1 MKRTF
6 GKFLSLMLVLAML
19 LAMVPAVLAADTT
32 KTFTAAMGV
41 GDEIVFPR
49 AGDVTVGTLG
59 EKTTWSLTTGRYG
72 SASDYAALR
81 YSSGATTV
89 VTAKKAT
96 GSTTLT
102 LTAKTTTGTGRDTVT
117 YYNYWTVTITA
128 WGITLSPDP
137 MNLVGG
143 KTGTLTA
150 TVTGPAS
157 SPVDDKVDSLNGGL
171 SEAKVTFESNNTK
184 AFTVAS
190 SDPQEINS
198 RRGTATTVVTA
209 ANDTGEGLVTAKLS
223 YTQYYTYYTNKQE
236 VQKAKTVSVEES
248 ASVYVTKASDQTFSI
263 FKGSTDVTNKVISA
277 TTSTASFT
285 LTASLSGD
293 TTGKYSWTSDDTSV
307 ATIGRSDGKVT
318 IKGEGTTTI
327 TVTSLADSTKK
338 ATCEISVSNET
349 LTIDSITYSD
359 STINDLETKEL
370 KFSSV
375 SPAITNYT
383 VNTVDL
389 VANLGDY
396 ADASAVT
403 WTIDKPSL
411 ADFNGNTKAKGGE
424 VTLKAKNPGEVKV
437 TATITNANGKTDS
450 KSMTIRIWT
459 AKEYNKQEKPSIS
472 FTASTA
478 LNALKEL
485 ESKVVTV
492 TLTSTGA
499 KVSLPVKN
507 AHIDGSGDSV
517 QIIADIDGADS
528 KNYIIYYPKNDSSD
542 TSETAATGTV
552 SYSLTSDSDILFY
565 EQPVSKV
572 TYKVTDTF
580 EPLYTYFK
588 VTKSQYYI
596 TSVAWYD
603 VATHNKLQEV
613 TYDLADAKTVL
624 SSTFDLSKNGN
635 ITGPGDYTYQCIVTA
650 KNSKGNSVTGVSTGS
665 TVTVAGD
672 YFVEIT
678 AAKTAVSVG
687 DTFTVSGV
695 AQTYNPSSKKYVDV
709 SAAHN
714 LTWTLSDSSLATLS
728 KTTSAKGATINVTAT
743 AGGKL
748 VLTAKTTING
758 KDYEGTKT
766 ITISTPKADDVRV
779 TLGDDDTYVMLDGS
793 KISDAVKAATKS
805 TPSTFMFKQ
814 PSYGTVY
821 TSSSLSSAISTTTK
835 YSASEVSKMAFK
847 PTRTA
852 GSYTIE
858 YTAYVSNGELAT
870 GKIIVMT
877 SSGTVTYHISANE
890 AQAMQESDF
899 RNVYSG
905 TLKSVRFGST
915 GDSRGSLYKGSTT
928 GSGKIDTTTSYFI
941 SSQASTGASLL
952 SNVNFIAG
960 SSTSKYSVTIPFTAY
975 GTAGDVEGNL
985 VVYVNDTHSIYST
998 GATLKSMS
1006 IADELAPESGASSAY
1021 LTITGVT
1028 GGKLYTQYTSI
1039 TSCTELSSKEYNST
1053 KFYFSGSNSVDNL
1066 YVLPKADATAVVVS
1080 YTINGSTKGSVNFK
1094 VVQQTAS
1101 QKFKDVSGSTKWASN
1116 SVDFMSGNGL
1126 VNGISTKDPTVFGPN
1141 QSMTRAMLVTI
1152 LYRAAGQPSVAG
1164 ITNKFTDNKDGQ
1176 YYYNAVLWASNNG
1189 IVNGATA
1196 KTFDPDGKITR
1207 EQIAAILYRYAGSPT
1222 ANTSALNSF
1231 TDRTQVS
1238 SYATTAM
1245 QWAVGNGIITGV
1257 SSNGRTTLS
1266 AKNNATRAQV
1276 AVMLHRFL
1284 TLDK

>member
-32 KTFTAAMGV
+32 KAEFTAAMGV

-49 AGDVTVGTLG
+49 TEDKDKVAGTLG
-59 EKTTWSLTTGRYG
+59 ADTTWSLTTGRYG
-72 SASDYAALR
+72 ATSDYAALR
-81 YSSGATTV
+81 YSKGATTV

-117 YYNYWTVTITA
+117 HYNYWTVTITA

-157 SPVDDKVDSLNGGL
+157 SPVGTDGGL
-171 SEAKVTFESNNTK
+171 GSAKVSFKSNATNISLKGSADSTYSVQT
-184 AFTVAS
+184 AEQT
-190 SDPQEINS
+190 INS
-198 RRGTATTVVTA
+198 RNGVSSVSVKA
-209 ANDTGEGLVTAKLS
+209 ADETDAGLVTATLK
-223 YTQYYTYYTNKQE
+223 YTHYYTNYQD
-236 VQKAKTVSVEES
+236 VQQTETRTLEES
-248 ASVYVTKASDQTFSI
+248 ASVYTTKSSQQKLSI
-263 FKGSTDVTNKVISA
+263 LNGSTDVTNKTISA
-277 TTSTASFT
+277 TTSTKSFT
-285 LTASLSGD
+285 LTASLNGSTSGS
-293 TTGKYSWTSDDTSV
+293 YSWTSSDTSV

-327 TVTSLADSTKK
+327 TVTSLADSTKE

-389 VANLGDY
+389 VANLSDY
-396 ADASAVT
+396 ANASDVT
-403 WTIDKPSL
+403 WTINKPSL
-411 ADFNGNTKAKGGE
+411 ADFDGNTKATGGE

-459 AKEYNKQEKPSIS
+459 AKAYNKQVVPSPV

-478 LNALKEL
+478 LKVVQQLAGETAVITL
-485 ESKVVTV
+485 ESTGRTEDRPLKNIKSVT
-492 TLTSTGA
+492 TGGQ
-499 KVSLPVKN
+499 LQITGEINGIDDKN
-507 AHIDGSGDSV
+507 FIV
-517 QIIADIDGADS
+517 
-528 KNYIIYYPKNDSSD
+528 YYPK
-542 TSETAATGTV
+542 TPATGKFTLK
-552 SYSLTSDSDILFY
+552 SASASGIEFY
-565 EQPVSKV
+565 TQPASA
-572 TYKVTDTF
+572 TYKVNADFTG
-580 EPLYTYFK
+580 ENLY
-588 VTKSQYYI
+588 V
-596 TSVAWYD
+596 D
-603 VATHNKLQEV
+603 VGTTQSGY
-613 TYDLADAKTVL
+613 TL
-624 SSTFDLSKNGN
+624 SSVKWYNAADTTTTLQSENCGTNVTRTTSTLSLKTLVDKGF
-635 ITGPGDYTYQCIVTA
+635 ITGPGDYTFQCLVTA
-650 KNSKGNSVTGVSTGS
+650 TSGTQTVTGISN
-665 TVTVAGD
+665 VATITISGD

-678 AAKTAVSVG
+678 AAKTEVSVG

-998 GATLKSMS
+998 GATFKSMS

>member
-72 SASDYAALR
+72 SDSDYAALR
-81 YSSGATTV
+81 YSKGATTV

-459 AKEYNKQEKPSIS
+459 AKAYNKQVVPSPV

-478 LNALKEL
+478 LKVVQQLAGETAVITL
-485 ESKVVTV
+485 ESTGRTEDRPLKNIKSVT
-492 TLTSTGA
+492 TGGQ
-499 KVSLPVKN
+499 LQITGEINGIDDKN
-507 AHIDGSGDSV
+507 FIV
-517 QIIADIDGADS
+517 
-528 KNYIIYYPKNDSSD
+528 YYPK
-542 TSETAATGTV
+542 TPATGKFTLK
-552 SYSLTSDSDILFY
+552 SASASGIEFY
-565 EQPVSKV
+565 TQPASA
-572 TYKVTDTF
+572 TYKVNADFTG
-580 EPLYTYFK
+580 ENLY
-588 VTKSQYYI
+588 V
-596 TSVAWYD
+596 D
-603 VATHNKLQEV
+603 VGTTQSGY
-613 TYDLADAKTVL
+613 TL
-624 SSTFDLSKNGN
+624 SSVKWYNAADTTTTLQSENCGTNVTRTTSTLSLKTLVDKGF
-635 ITGPGDYTYQCIVTA
+635 ITGPGDYTFQCLVTA
-650 KNSKGNSVTGVSTGS
+650 TSGTQTVTGISN
-665 TVTVAGD
+665 VATITISGD

-678 AAKTAVSVG
+678 AAKTEVSIG

-1039 TSCTELSSKEYNST
+1039 TRCTELSSKEYNST

>member
-1 MKRTF
+1 MKRKF

-59 EKTTWSLTTGRYG
+59 EKTTWSLTTGRYS

-81 YSSGATTV
+81 YSKGATTV

-150 TVTGPAS
+150 TVTGPAA
-157 SPVDDKVDSLNGGL
+157 SPVGTDGGL
-171 SEAKVTFESNNTK
+171 GNAKVTFKSGDENVV
-184 AFTVAS
+184 TVGS
-190 SDPQEINS
+190 SGEQEVNS
-198 RRGTATTVVTA
+198 RSGKATT
-209 ANDTGEGLVTAKLS
+209 NVTAKDKTDATLVS
-223 YTQYYTYYTNKQE
+223 ATLKYTHYYTDNNDN
-236 VQKAKTVSVEES
+236 QKSSPLTMTADVG
-248 ASVYVTKASDQTFSI
+248 VYVTKSSEQTLSI
-263 FKGSTDVTNKVISA
+263 LNGSTDVTNKTISA
-277 TTSTASFT
+277 TTSTKSFT
-285 LTASLSGD
+285 LTASLNGSTSGS
-293 TTGKYSWTSDDTSV
+293 YSWTSSDTSV

-318 IKGEGTTTI
+318 IKGQGETTI
-327 TVTSLADSTKK
+327 TVTPLAAGIEAK
-338 ATCEISVSNET
+338 TCKINVSNET
-349 LTIDSITYSD
+349 ITIDSITYSD
-359 STINDLETKEL
+359 STINELETKGL
-370 KFSSV
+370 KFSNSTDD
-375 SPAITNYT
+375 TNYT
-383 VNTVDL
+383 VDSIGL
-389 VANLGDY
+389 VANLSDPAGESDVEW
-396 ADASAVT
+396 S
-403 WTIDKPSL
+403 INKPSF
-411 ADFNGNTKAKGGE
+411 AKFDGTSSTAKGSTA
-424 VTLKAKNPGEVKV
+424 TLKALYPGEVKV
-437 TATITNANGKTDS
+437 TATITNANGKKDS
-450 KSMTIRIWT
+450 KSMTIQIWT
-459 AKEYNKQEKPSIS
+459 AKAYNKQVVPSPV

-478 LNALKEL
+478 LKVVQQLAGETAVITL
-485 ESKVVTV
+485 ESTGR
-492 TLTSTGA
+492 TEDRPLTDVKSITTNGQLRITG
-499 KVSLPVKN
+499 K
-507 AHIDGSGDSV
+507 IDG
-517 QIIADIDGADS
+517 IDS
-528 KNYIIYYPKNDSSD
+528 KNSIIYYPK
-542 TSETAATGTV
+542 TPATGTFT
-552 SYSLTSDSDILFY
+552 LTSASASGIEFY
-565 EQPVSKV
+565 TQPASA
-572 TYKVTDTF
+572 TYKVNADFTG
-580 EPLYTYFK
+580 ENLY
-588 VTKSQYYI
+588 V
-596 TSVAWYD
+596 D
-603 VATHNKLQEV
+603 VGTTQSGY
-613 TYDLADAKTVL
+613 TL
-624 SSTFDLSKNGN
+624 SSVKWYNAADTTTTLQSENCGSNVTRTTSTLSLKTLVDKGF
-635 ITGPGDYTYQCIVTA
+635 ITGPGDYTFQCLVTA
-650 KNSKGNSVTGVSTGS
+650 KKGTQTVTGISN
-665 TVTVAGD
+665 VATITISGD

-678 AAKTAVSVG
+678 AAKTEVSVG

-709 SAAHN
+709 SAVHN

-899 RNVYSG
+899 RNIYSG

-960 SSTSKYSVTIPFTAY
+960 SSASKYSVTIPFTAS
-975 GTAGDVEGNL
+975 GTAGDVEGSL
-985 VVYVNDTHSIYST
+985 IVYVNDTHSIYST
-998 GATLKSMS
+998 GATFKSMS
-1006 IADELAPESGASSAY
+1006 IADELAPESGANSAY

-1028 GGKLYTQYTSI
+1028 GGKLYTQYTNI

-1164 ITNKFTDNKDGQ
+1164 ITNKFTDNKEKQ

-1207 EQIAAILYRYAGSPT
+1207 EQIAAILYRYAGSAT
-1222 ANTSALNSF
+1222 ADTSALNSF

>member
-1 MKRTF
+1 MKRKF

-49 AGDVTVGTLG
+49 AGEGTVGTLG

-81 YSSGATTV
+81 YSSGATNV
-89 VTAKKAT
+89 LTAKKAT

-150 TVTGPAS
+150 TVTGPAA
-157 SPVDDKVDSLNGGL
+157 SPVGTDGGL
-171 SEAKVTFESNNTK
+171 GNAKVTFKSGDENVV
-184 AFTVAS
+184 TVGS
-190 SDPQEINS
+190 SGEQEVNS
-198 RRGTATTVVTA
+198 RSGKATT
-209 ANDTGEGLVTAKLS
+209 NVTAKDKTDATLVS
-223 YTQYYTYYTNKQE
+223 ATLKYTHYYTDNNDN
-236 VQKAKTVSVEES
+236 QKSSPLTMTADVG
-248 ASVYVTKASDQTFSI
+248 VYVTKSSEQTLSI
-263 FKGSTDVTNKVISA
+263 LNGSTDVTNKTISA
-277 TTSTASFT
+277 TTSTKSFT
-285 LTASLSGD
+285 LTASLNGSTSGS
-293 TTGKYSWTSDDTSV
+293 YSWTSSDTSV

-327 TVTSLADSTKK
+327 TVTSLANSSLT
-338 ATCEISVSNET
+338 ATCTINVSNET
-349 LTIDSITYSD
+349 ITIDSITYSD
-359 STINDLETKEL
+359 STINELETKEL
-370 KFSSV
+370 KFSSTAV
-375 SPAITNYT
+375 TNYT
-383 VNTVDL
+383 VDSIDL
-389 VANLGDY
+389 VANLSDPAGESDVEW
-396 ADASAVT
+396 S
-403 WTIDKPSL
+403 INKPSF
-411 ADFNGNTKAKGGE
+411 AKFDGTSSTAKGSTA
-424 VTLKAKNPGEVKV
+424 TLNALYPGEVKV
-437 TATITNANGKTDS
+437 TATITNANGKKDS
-450 KSMTIRIWT
+450 KSMTIQIWT
-459 AKEYNKQEKPSIS
+459 AKAYNKQVVPSPV

-478 LNALKEL
+478 LKVVQQLAGETAVITL
-485 ESKVVTV
+485 ESTGRTEDRPLKNIKSVT
-492 TLTSTGA
+492 TGGQ
-499 KVSLPVKN
+499 LQITGEINGIDDKN
-507 AHIDGSGDSV
+507 FIV
-517 QIIADIDGADS
+517 
-528 KNYIIYYPKNDSSD
+528 YYP
-542 TSETAATGTV
+542 ETPATGKFTLK
-552 SYSLTSDSDILFY
+552 SASASGIEFY
-565 EQPVSKV
+565 TQPASA
-572 TYKVTDTF
+572 TYKVNADFTG
-580 EPLYTYFK
+580 ENLY
-588 VTKSQYYI
+588 V
-596 TSVAWYD
+596 D
-603 VATHNKLQEV
+603 VGTTQSSY
-613 TYDLADAKTVL
+613 TL
-624 SSTFDLSKNGN
+624 SSVKWYNAADTTTTLQSENCGTNVTRTTSTLSLKTLVDKGF
-635 ITGPGDYTYQCIVTA
+635 ITGPGDYTFQCLVTA
-650 KNSKGNSVTGVSTGS
+650 TSGTQTVTGISN
-665 TVTVAGD
+665 VATITISGD

-678 AAKTAVSVG
+678 AAKTEVSVG

-899 RNVYSG
+899 RNIYSG

-960 SSTSKYSVTIPFTAY
+960 SSASKYSVTIPFTAS
-975 GTAGDVEGNL
+975 GTAGDVEGSL
-985 VVYVNDTHSIYST
+985 IVYVNDTHSIYST
-998 GATLKSMS
+998 GATFKSMS
-1006 IADELAPESGASSAY
+1006 IADELAPESGANSAY

-1028 GGKLYTQYTSI
+1028 GGKLYTRYTNI

-1164 ITNKFTDNKDGQ
+1164 ITNKFTDNKEKQ

-1222 ANTSALNSF
+1222 ADTSALNSF

>member
-49 AGDVTVGTLG
+49 NGDTVVGTLG
-59 EKTTWSLTTGRYG
+59 ADTTWSLTTGRYG
-72 SASDYAALR
+72 SGSDYAALR
-81 YSSGATTV
+81 YSKGATTV

-102 LTAKTTTGTGRDTVT
+102 LTAATSSGTGVNAKT

-157 SPVDDKVDSLNGGL
+157 SPVGTDGGL
-171 SEAKVTFESNNTK
+171 GGAKVSFKSNAENITLK
-184 AFTVAS
+184 GSGDKDYVKETAEQA
-190 SDPQEINS
+190 INS
-198 RRGTATTVVTA
+198 RSGVSPVSVKA
-209 ANDTGEGLVTAKLS
+209 ADKTDAGLVTATLK
-223 YTQYYTYYTNKQE
+223 YMHYYTDYNDKQQSE
-236 VQKAKTVSVEES
+236 TRTLDES
-248 ASVYVTKASDQTFSI
+248 ASVYVTKADEQKLSI
-263 FKGSTDVTNKVISA
+263 LKGSTDVTDKVVSA
-277 TTSTASFT
+277 TTSTSSFT
-285 LTASLSGD
+285 LTASLNGS
-293 TTGKYSWTSDDTSV
+293 TTGSYSWMSSDTDV

-327 TVTSLADSTKK
+327 TVTSLADNSLT
-338 ATCEISVSNET
+338 AVCTINVSNET
-349 LTIDSITYSD
+349 VTIDSITYSD
-359 STINDLETKEL
+359 ATIKQLETDKL
-370 KFSSV
+370 VFSNTSV
-375 SPAITNYT
+375 TNYT
-383 VNTVDL
+383 VTTVDL
-389 VANLGDY
+389 VANLSDPAGEND
-396 ADASAVT
+396 VE
-403 WTIDKPSL
+403 WKVNKPSF
-411 ADFNGNTKAKGGE
+411 ASFASGSSTAKGGS
-424 VTLKAKNPGEVKV
+424 VTLTAKNPGEVTV

-450 KSMTIRIWT
+450 KTMTIQIWT
-459 AKEYNKQEKPSIS
+459 AKAYNKQVVPSPV

-478 LNALKEL
+478 LKVVQQLAGETATITL
-485 ESKVVTV
+485 ESTGRTEDRPLTDVKSVT
-492 TLTSTGA
+492 TNGQLRITG
-499 KVSLPVKN
+499 K
-507 AHIDGSGDSV
+507 IDGL
-517 QIIADIDGADS
+517 DS
-528 KNYIIYYPKNDSSD
+528 KNSIIYYPKSP
-542 TSETAATGTV
+542 ATGTFT
-552 SYSLTSDSDILFY
+552 LTSASTSGIEFY
-565 EQPVSKV
+565 TQPASA
-572 TYKVTDTF
+572 TYKVNADFTG
-580 EPLYTYFK
+580 ENLY
-588 VTKSQYYI
+588 V
-596 TSVAWYD
+596 D
-603 VATHNKLQEV
+603 VGTTQSGY
-613 TYDLADAKTVL
+613 TL
-624 SSTFDLSKNGN
+624 SSVQWYNAADTATTLQSETCGSNVTRTTSTLSLKTMVDKGF
-635 ITGPGDYTYQCIVTA
+635 ITGPGDYTFQCLVTA
-650 KNSKGNSVTGVSTGS
+650 KNGTTTITGISNVA
-665 TVTVAGD
+665 TVTISGD

-678 AAKTAVSVG
+678 AAKTEVSVG

-709 SAAHN
+709 SAAHT

-779 TLGDDDTYVMLDGS
+779 TLGDDDTYVLLDGS

-805 TPSTFMFKQ
+805 TPSTFTFKQ

-899 RNVYSG
+899 RSIYSG
-905 TLKSVRFGST
+905 TLKYVRFGST

-975 GTAGDVEGNL
+975 GTAGDVEGSL
-985 VVYVNDTHSIYST
+985 IVYVNDTHSIYST
-998 GATLKSMS
+998 GATFKSMS
-1006 IADELAPESGASSAY
+1006 IADELAPESGANSAY

-1028 GGKLYTQYTSI
+1028 GGKLYTKYTSI
-1039 TSCTELSSKEYNST
+1039 TSCTELSSKEYSST

-1066 YVLPKADATAVVVS
+1066 YVLPKADATAVIVS

-1094 VVQQTAS
+1094 VIQQTAS

-1152 LYRAAGQPSVAG
+1152 LYRAAGQPSVTG
-1164 ITNKFTDNKDGQ
+1164 ITNKFTDNKENQ
-1176 YYYNAVLWASNNG
+1176 YYHNAVLWASNNG

-1222 ANTSALNSF
+1222 ADTSALNSF

-1284 TLDK
+1284 TLE

>member
-49 AGDVTVGTLG
+49 SGDTVVGTLG
-59 EKTTWSLTTGRYG
+59 TDTTWSLTTGRYG
-72 SASDYAALR
+72 SASDYATLQ
-81 YSSGATTV
+81 YSKGATNV
-89 VTAKKAT
+89 LTAKKAT

-102 LTAKTTTGTGRDTVT
+102 LTASTTVGSGRDAVT

-137 MNLVGG
+137 MNLAGG
-143 KTGTLTA
+143 KTSTLTA
-150 TVTGPAS
+150 TVTGPS
-157 SPVDDKVDSLNGGL
+157 NGL
-171 SEAKVTFESNNTK
+171 DEATVTFESNHDDITLKGTK
-184 AFTVAS
+184 DADYSKTAAA
-190 SDPQEINS
+190 QEINS
-198 RRGTATTVVTA
+198 RSGKTSVSVKAEDKTVA
-209 ANDTGEGLVTAKLS
+209 GLVTAKLS
-223 YTQYYTYYTNKQE
+223 YTHYYTNSKDAQLTE
-236 VQKAKTVSVEES
+236 TRTLEES
-248 ASVYVTKASDQTFSI
+248 VGVYVTKADEQKLSI
-263 FKGSTDVTNKVISA
+263 LKGSTDVTDKVVSA
-277 TTSTASFT
+277 TTSTTSFT
-285 LTASLSGD
+285 LTASLSGN
-293 TTGKYSWTSDDTSV
+293 TSGSYSWTSSDTDV
-307 ATIGRSDGKVT
+307 ATIGRSTGAVV
-318 IKGEGTTTI
+318 IKGQGTTTI
-327 TVTSLADSTKK
+327 TVTSLADSSLT
-338 ATCEISVSNET
+338 ATCTINVSDET

-359 STINDLETKEL
+359 ATIKQLETDKL
-370 KFSSV
+370 VFSNTAV
-375 SPAITNYT
+375 TNYT
-383 VNTVDL
+383 IDSVDL
-389 VANLGDY
+389 VANLSDY
-396 ADASAVT
+396 ADASDVT
-403 WTIDKPSL
+403 WKIDKPSL
-411 ADFNGNTKAKGGE
+411 ADFNGSTKATGGD

-437 TATITNANGKTDS
+437 TATVTNANGKTDS
-450 KSMTIRIWT
+450 KSMTIQIWT
-459 AKEYNKQEKPSIS
+459 AKAYNKQVVPSPV

-478 LNALKEL
+478 L
-485 ESKVVTV
+485 KVVQQLASETATITLKDTGRTEDRPLTDV
-492 TLTSTGA
+492 KSVTTNGQLRITGKIDGLDSKNSIVYYPVSPATGTFTLTSA
-499 KVSLPVKN
+499 N
-507 AHIDGSGDSV
+507 ASG
-517 QIIADIDGADS
+517 I
-528 KNYIIYYPKNDSSD
+528 
-542 TSETAATGTV
+542 E
-552 SYSLTSDSDILFY
+552 FY
-565 EQPVSKV
+565 TQPASA
-572 TYKVTDTF
+572 TYKVNADFTGENLYVDVGTTQSGYTLSTVQWYNAADTATTLQS
-580 EPLYTYFK
+580 ETCGSN
-588 VTKSQYYI
+588 VTRT
-596 TSVAWYD
+596 TS
-603 VATHNKLQEV
+603 TLS
-613 TYDLADAKTVL
+613 LKTMVDKG
-624 SSTFDLSKNGN
+624 F
-635 ITGPGDYTYQCIVTA
+635 ITGPGDYTFQCLVTA
-650 KNSKGNSVTGVSTGS
+650 KSGTTTITGISNVA
-665 TVTVAGD
+665 TVTISGD

-678 AAKTAVSVG
+678 AAKTEVSVG

-709 SAAHN
+709 SAAHT

-766 ITISTPKADDVRV
+766 ITISTPTAEDVRV
-779 TLGDDDTYVMLDGS
+779 TLGDDDTYVLLDGS

-805 TPSTFMFKQ
+805 TPSTFTFKQ
-814 PSYGTVY
+814 PSNGTVY
-821 TSSSLSSAISTTTK
+821 TSNSLSTAISTTTK

-899 RNVYSG
+899 RNIYSG
-905 TLKSVRFGST
+905 TLKYVRFGST

-928 GSGKIDTTTSYFI
+928 GSGKIDTTTSYYI

-960 SSTSKYSVTIPFTAY
+960 SSTSKYSVTIPFTAS
-975 GTAGDVEGNL
+975 GTAGDVEGSL
-985 VVYVNDTHSIYST
+985 IVYVNDTHSIYST
-998 GATLKSMS
+998 GATFKSMS
-1006 IADELAPESGASSAY
+1006 IADELAPESGANSAY

-1028 GGKLYTQYTSI
+1028 GGKLYTQYSNI

-1066 YVLPKADATAVVVS
+1066 YVLPKADATAVIVS

-1116 SVDFMSGNGL
+1116 SVDFMYGNGL

-1222 ANTSALNSF
+1222 ADTSALNSF

-1284 TLDK
+1284 TLE

>member
-1 MKRTF
+1 MKRKF

-32 KTFTAAMGV
+32 TTKTFTAAMGV

-49 AGDVTVGTLG
+49 EGDETVGELNDNT
-59 EKTTWSLTTGRYG
+59 KWYFG
-72 SASDYAALR
+72 SRGSSSTSDYATLR
-81 YSSGATTV
+81 YTSGASTV
-89 VTAKKAT
+89 LTAKKAT

-102 LTAKTTTGTGRDTVT
+102 LTAATSSGTGMNAKT

-128 WGITLSPDP
+128 WGITLTPDP

-143 KTGTLTA
+143 KSGTLTA
-150 TVTGPAS
+150 TVTGPAT
-157 SPVDDKVDSLNGGL
+157 SPVGTDGGL
-171 SEAKVTFESNNTK
+171 GKATV
-184 AFTVAS
+184 AFTSNDTDVVTVTPSTA
-190 SDPQEINS
+190 QEVNS
-198 RRGTATTVVTA
+198 RSGKATASVKA
-209 ANDTGEGLVTAKLS
+209 ADKTDAALVSATLS
-223 YTQYYTYYTNKQE
+223 YTHYYTNNNDKQL
-236 VQKAKTVSVEES
+236 ES
-248 ASVYVTKASDQTFSI
+248 TLTMTADVGVYVTKASEQTLSI
-263 FKGSTDVTNKVISA
+263 LNGSTDVTGKTVSA
-277 TTSTASFT
+277 TTSTKSFT
-285 LTASLSGD
+285 LTASLGGS
-293 TTGKYSWTSDDTSV
+293 TTGSYSWESDNTSV
-307 ATIGRSDGKVT
+307 ATIGRSTGTVV
-318 IKGEGTTTI
+318 IKGEGEATI
-327 TVTSLADSTKK
+327 TVKSLADSSKT
-338 ATCEISVSNET
+338 ATCKILVSNET
-349 LTIDSITYSD
+349 VTIESVTYD
-359 STINDLETKEL
+359 DATIKALETDKMV
-370 KFSSV
+370 FS
-375 SPAITNYT
+375 
-383 VNTVDL
+383 NTAAEGYAVKSIGL
-389 VANLGDY
+389 VANLSVPKEDADIKWTVDKSSY
-396 ADASAVT
+396 ADFSGRTTATGKNAT
-403 WTIDKPSL
+403 LT
-411 ADFNGNTKAKGGE
+411 AKY
-424 VTLKAKNPGEVKV
+424 PGEVKV
-437 TATITNANGKTDS
+437 TATITNANGKTNS
-450 KSMTIRIWT
+450 ESMTIRVWT
-459 AKEYNKQEKPSIS
+459 AKAYNKQVTPTPT

-478 LNALKEL
+478 L
-485 ESKVVTV
+485 KVVQQLGNETATI
-492 TLTSTGA
+492 TLQSTG
-499 KVSLPVKN
+499 KTESRPLTNIK
-507 AHIDGSGDSV
+507 SV
-517 QIIADIDGADS
+517 TTGGKLQITGEINGRDT
-528 KNYIIYYPKNDSSD
+528 KNYIAYYPV
-542 TSETAATGTV
+542 APATGKFTI
-552 SYSLTSDSDILFY
+552 DSAEASSIEFY
-565 EQPVSKV
+565 TQPSSA
-572 TYKVTDTF
+572 TYKVNADFSSENLYVDVGTTKAGYTLTNVKWYNAADTATT
-580 EPLYTYFK
+580 LDDQK
-588 VTKSQYYI
+588 CSDGVTRT
-596 TSVAWYD
+596 TSTLNLKTLV
-603 VATHNKLQEV
+603 NKG
-613 TYDLADAKTVL
+613 
-624 SSTFDLSKNGN
+624 F
-635 ITGPGDYTYQCIVTA
+635 ITGPGAYTVQCVVTA
-650 KNSKGNSVTGVSTGS
+650 KNGSDTITGISN
-665 TVTVAGD
+665 VATITISGD

-678 AAKTAVSVG
+678 AAKTEVSVG

-858 YTAYVSNGELAT
+858 YTAYASNGELAT

-899 RNVYSG
+899 RSIYSG
-905 TLKSVRFGST
+905 TLKSVRFSST
-915 GDSRGSLYKGSTT
+915 GESRGSLYKGSTT

-952 SNVNFIAG
+952 SNVHFIAG
-960 SSTSKYSVTIPFTAY
+960 TSTAKYTVTIPFTAS
-975 GTAGDVEGNL
+975 GTAGDMEGSL
-985 VVYVNDTHSIYST
+985 IVYVNDTNSIYST
-998 GATLKSMS
+998 GATFKSMS
-1006 IADELAPESGASSAY
+1006 IADDLAPETGANSAY
-1021 LTITGVT
+1021 LTITSVT
-1028 GGKLYTQYTSI
+1028 GGKLYTQYTNI
-1039 TSCTELSSKEYNST
+1039 TNCTELSSKDYNST
-1053 KFYFSGSNSVDNL
+1053 KFYFSGTNSVDNL
-1066 YVLPKADATAVVVS
+1066 YVLPKADAATVVVN
-1080 YTINGSTKGSVNFK
+1080 YTINGSTKGSISFK
-1094 VVQQTAS
+1094 VIQQTSS

-1116 SVDFMSGNGL
+1116 SVDFMYTNGL

-1164 ITNKFTDNKDGQ
+1164 ITNKFTDNKEGQ

-1222 ANTSALNSF
+1222 ADTSALNSF
-1231 TDRTQVS
+1231 TDRAQVS
-1238 SYATTAM
+1238 TYATTAM

>member
-81 YSSGATTV
+81 YSSGATNV
-89 VTAKKAT
+89 LTAKKAT

-150 TVTGPAS
+150 TVTGPAA
-157 SPVDDKVDSLNGGL
+157 SPVGTDGGL
-171 SEAKVTFESNNTK
+171 GNAKVTFKSGDENVV
-184 AFTVAS
+184 TVGS
-190 SDPQEINS
+190 SGEQEVNS
-198 RRGTATTVVTA
+198 RSGKATT
-209 ANDTGEGLVTAKLS
+209 NVTAKDKTDATLVS
-223 YTQYYTYYTNKQE
+223 ATLKYTHYYTDNNDS
-236 VQKAKTVSVEES
+236 QKSSSLTMTADVG
-248 ASVYVTKASDQTFSI
+248 VYVTKASEQPLSI
-263 FKGSTDVTNKVISA
+263 LNGSTDVTNKTISA
-277 TTSTASFT
+277 TTSTKSFT
-285 LTASLSGD
+285 LTASLNGS
-293 TTGKYSWTSDDTSV
+293 TTGNYSWSSSDTDV

-459 AKEYNKQEKPSIS
+459 AKAYNKQVVPSPV

-478 LNALKEL
+478 LKVVQQLAGETAVITL
-485 ESKVVTV
+485 ESTGRTEDRPLKNIKSVT
-492 TLTSTGA
+492 TGGQ
-499 KVSLPVKN
+499 LQITGEINGIDDKN
-507 AHIDGSGDSV
+507 FIV
-517 QIIADIDGADS
+517 
-528 KNYIIYYPKNDSSD
+528 YYPK
-542 TSETAATGTV
+542 TPATGKFTLK
-552 SYSLTSDSDILFY
+552 SASASGIEFY
-565 EQPVSKV
+565 TQPASA
-572 TYKVTDTF
+572 TYKVNADFTG
-580 EPLYTYFK
+580 ENLY
-588 VTKSQYYI
+588 V
-596 TSVAWYD
+596 D
-603 VATHNKLQEV
+603 VGTTQSGY
-613 TYDLADAKTVL
+613 TL
-624 SSTFDLSKNGN
+624 SSVKWYNAADTTTTLQSENCGTNVTRTTSTLSLKTLVDKGF
-635 ITGPGDYTYQCIVTA
+635 ITGPGDYTFQCLVTA
-650 KNSKGNSVTGVSTGS
+650 TSGTQTVTGISN
-665 TVTVAGD
+665 VATITISGD

-678 AAKTAVSVG
+678 AAKTEVSVG

-998 GATLKSMS
+998 GATFKSMS

-1207 EQIAAILYRYAGSPT
+1207 EQIAAILYRYAGSP
-1222 ANTSALNSF
+1222 AASSSALNGFADQSA
-1231 TDRTQVS
+1231 VS
-1238 SYATTAM
+1238 SYAVTAM

-1257 SSNGRTTLS
+1257 STNGRTTLS

-1276 AVMLHRFL
+1276 SVMLHRFL
-1284 TLDK
+1284 TMEQ

>member
-19 LAMVPAVLAADTT
+19 LAMVPAVLAADT

-459 AKEYNKQEKPSIS
+459 AKAYNKQVVPSPV

-478 LNALKEL
+478 LKVVQQLAGETAVITL
-485 ESKVVTV
+485 ESTGRTEDRPLKNIKSVT
-492 TLTSTGA
+492 TGGQ
-499 KVSLPVKN
+499 LQITGEINGIDDKN
-507 AHIDGSGDSV
+507 FIV
-517 QIIADIDGADS
+517 
-528 KNYIIYYPKNDSSD
+528 YYPK
-542 TSETAATGTV
+542 TPATGKFTLK
-552 SYSLTSDSDILFY
+552 SASASGIEFY
-565 EQPVSKV
+565 TQPASA
-572 TYKVTDTF
+572 TYKVNADFTG
-580 EPLYTYFK
+580 ENLY
-588 VTKSQYYI
+588 V
-596 TSVAWYD
+596 D
-603 VATHNKLQEV
+603 VGTTQSGY
-613 TYDLADAKTVL
+613 TL
-624 SSTFDLSKNGN
+624 SSVKWYNAADTTTTLQSENCGTNVTRTTSTLSLKTLVDKGF
-635 ITGPGDYTYQCIVTA
+635 ITGPGDYTFQCLVTA
-650 KNSKGNSVTGVSTGS
+650 TSGTQTVTGISN
-665 TVTVAGD
+665 VATITISGD

-678 AAKTAVSVG
+678 AAKTEVSVG

-998 GATLKSMS
+998 GATFKSMS

-1094 VVQQTAS
+1094 VVQQMAS

>member
-59 EKTTWSLTTGRYG
+59 ADTTWSLTTGRYG

-81 YSSGATTV
+81 YSKGATTV

-143 KTGTLTA
+143 DTGTLTA
-150 TVTGPAS
+150 TVTGPAA
-157 SPVDDKVDSLNGGL
+157 SPVGTDGGL
-171 SEAKVTFESNNTK
+171 GNAKVSFKSNATNISLKGSADSTYS
-184 AFTVAS
+184 AQTAE
-190 SDPQEINS
+190 QTINS
-198 RRGTATTVVTA
+198 RNGVSSVSVKA
-209 ANDTGEGLVTAKLS
+209 ADETDAGLVTATLK
-223 YTQYYTYYTNKQE
+223 YTHYYTNYQD
-236 VQKAKTVSVEES
+236 VQQTETRTLEES
-248 ASVYVTKASDQTFSI
+248 ASVYTTKSSQQKLSI
-263 FKGSTDVTNKVISA
+263 LNGSTDVTNKTISA
-277 TTSTASFT
+277 TTSTKSFT
-285 LTASLSGD
+285 LTASLNGS
-293 TTGKYSWTSDDTSV
+293 TTGSYSWTSSDTSV
-307 ATIGRSDGKVT
+307 ATIGRNTGTVV
-318 IKGEGTTTI
+318 IKGEGSTEI
-327 TVTSLADSTKK
+327 TVTSLANSSLTG
-338 ATCEISVSNET
+338 TCTINVSNET
-349 LTIDSITYSD
+349 ITINSITYSD
-359 STINDLETKEL
+359 STINELETKGL
-370 KFSSV
+370 KFSSTAV
-375 SPAITNYT
+375 PNYT
-383 VNTVDL
+383 IDSIGL
-389 VANLGDY
+389 VANLSDPAGESDVEW
-396 ADASAVT
+396 S
-403 WTIDKPSL
+403 INKPSF
-411 ADFNGNTKAKGGE
+411 AKFDGTSGTAKGSTA
-424 VTLKAKNPGEVKV
+424 TLNALYPGEVKV
-437 TATITNANGKTDS
+437 TATITNANGKKDS
-450 KSMTIRIWT
+450 KSMTIQIWT
-459 AKEYNKQEKPSIS
+459 AKAYNKQVVPSPV

-478 LNALKEL
+478 LKVVQQLAGETAVITL
-485 ESKVVTV
+485 ESTGRTEDRPLKNIKSVT
-492 TLTSTGA
+492 TGGQ
-499 KVSLPVKN
+499 LQITGEINGIDDKN
-507 AHIDGSGDSV
+507 FIV
-517 QIIADIDGADS
+517 
-528 KNYIIYYPKNDSSD
+528 YYPK
-542 TSETAATGTV
+542 TPATGKFTLK
-552 SYSLTSDSDILFY
+552 SASASGIEFY
-565 EQPVSKV
+565 TQPASA
-572 TYKVTDTF
+572 TYKVNADFTG
-580 EPLYTYFK
+580 ENLY
-588 VTKSQYYI
+588 V
-596 TSVAWYD
+596 D
-603 VATHNKLQEV
+603 VGTTQSGY
-613 TYDLADAKTVL
+613 TL
-624 SSTFDLSKNGN
+624 SSVKWYNAADTTTTLQSENCGSNVTRTTSTLSLKTLVDKGF
-635 ITGPGDYTYQCIVTA
+635 ITGPGDYTFQCLVTA
-650 KNSKGNSVTGVSTGS
+650 TKGTQTVTGISN
-665 TVTVAGD
+665 VATITISGD

-678 AAKTAVSVG
+678 AAKTEVSVG

-899 RNVYSG
+899 RNIYSG

-960 SSTSKYSVTIPFTAY
+960 SSASKYSVTIPFTAS
-975 GTAGDVEGNL
+975 GTAGDVEGSL
-985 VVYVNDTHSIYST
+985 IVYVNDTHSIYST
-998 GATLKSMS
+998 GATFKSMS
-1006 IADELAPESGASSAY
+1006 IADELAPESGANSAY

-1028 GGKLYTQYTSI
+1028 GGKLYTQYTNI

-1164 ITNKFTDNKDGQ
+1164 ITNKFTDNKEKQ

-1222 ANTSALNSF
+1222 ADTSALNSF

>member
-49 AGDVTVGTLG
+49 AGDGTVGTLG

-150 TVTGPAS
+150 TVTGPAA

-459 AKEYNKQEKPSIS
+459 AKAYNKQVVPSPV

-478 LNALKEL
+478 LKVVQQLAGETAVITL
-485 ESKVVTV
+485 ESTGRTEDRPLKNIKSVT
-492 TLTSTGA
+492 TGGQ
-499 KVSLPVKN
+499 LQITGEINGIDDKN
-507 AHIDGSGDSV
+507 FIV
-517 QIIADIDGADS
+517 
-528 KNYIIYYPKNDSSD
+528 YYPK
-542 TSETAATGTV
+542 TPATGKFTLK
-552 SYSLTSDSDILFY
+552 SASASGIEFY
-565 EQPVSKV
+565 TQPASA
-572 TYKVTDTF
+572 TYKVNADFTG
-580 EPLYTYFK
+580 ENLY
-588 VTKSQYYI
+588 V
-596 TSVAWYD
+596 D
-603 VATHNKLQEV
+603 VGTTQSGY
-613 TYDLADAKTVL
+613 TL
-624 SSTFDLSKNGN
+624 SSVKWYNAADTTTTLQSENCGTNVTRTTSTLSLKTLVDKGF
-635 ITGPGDYTYQCIVTA
+635 ITGPGDYTFQCLVTA
-650 KNSKGNSVTGVSTGS
+650 TSGTQTVTGISN
-665 TVTVAGD
+665 VATITISGD

-678 AAKTAVSVG
+678 AAKTEVSVG

-998 GATLKSMS
+998 GATFKSMS